1 MTNSTNSPSS
11 PALTLKIFRP
21 RLTLPKIQLI
31 LQSLQLYTSQNPTST
46 LALRTLTDLTSF
58 YLNIIEGSSQGS
70 AEATTADLVE
80 SFKNPQLTDFQ
91 AEMQKLAEEF
101 AQKDSSTSTSDST
114 STTSDSTK
122 TLDIDDLE

>member
-1 MTNSTNSPSS
+1 MSTTTSPSS
-11 PALTLKIFRP
+11 PAHTLKIFRP
-21 RLTLPKIQLI
+21 RLTLPKLQII

-80 SFKNPQLTDFQ
+80 SFKNPQVTDFQ

-101 AQKDSSTSTSDST
+101 AHKE
-114 STTSDSTK
+114 TTVESLNIAD
-122 TLDIDDLE
+122 LD